1 MYRRTQ
7 TQEVWRESVKK
18 WRQSG
23 SVVELSNI
31 RGERCRAVLMKLGLD
46 AFIQQE
52 TSIQQNVPNLH
63 EILNLGDLVE
73 DKEKAAERLAQ
84 LKEAEKLKQM
94 QLEKL
99 KLQQQLEQA

>member
-1 MYRRTQ
+1 M
-7 TQEVWRESVKK
+7 WRESVKK

-31 RGERCRAVLMKLGLD
+31 RGERSRAVLMKMGLD
-46 AFIQQE
+46 AFIRKE
-52 TSIQQNVPNLH
+52 TSIQQNVPNLQ

-99 KLQQQLEQA
+99 KLQQQLE

>member
-1 MYRRTQ
+1 
-7 TQEVWRESVKK
+7 
-18 WRQSG
+18 
-23 SVVELSNI
+23 
-31 RGERCRAVLMKLGLD
+31 MKMGLD
-46 AFIQQE
+46 AFIRKE
-52 TSIQQNVPNLH
+52 TSIQQNVPNLQ

-99 KLQQQLEQA
+99 KLQQQLE